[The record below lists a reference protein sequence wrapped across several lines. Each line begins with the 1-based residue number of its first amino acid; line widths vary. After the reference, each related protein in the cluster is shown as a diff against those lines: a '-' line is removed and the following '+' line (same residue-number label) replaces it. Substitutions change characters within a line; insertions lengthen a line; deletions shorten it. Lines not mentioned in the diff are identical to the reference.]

1 MEWPER
7 MNAVIDYI
15 EDNLI
20 DEVDIEKA
28 ADIACCSTYH
38 LQRIF
43 LAVNGLSIA
52 EYIRRRRLTLAAGEI
67 MTGNARIIDIAL
79 KYGYTSPDSFTRAFR
94 NLHGVNPQAAR
105 ESGVELVAFP
115 RIRFHITLTGGVDME
130 YKIVEK
136 PAFEIIAKTERTISD
151 KIINGVILPETWEK
165 FWWDVWDAF
174 NREKRYE
181 EFRKLTG
188 GRPGQVTGA
197 EFLGITTLSD
207 NMEEFSY
214 AIGFE
219 NNGIDVPEG
228 YDIIR
233 IPAAAWA
240 VFESKGA
247 VPKAIHDLEDRVF
260 IEWFPSTGYEH
271 DNKPE
276 LEIYLTGDRSS
287 EEYRCQFWEP
297 VVKKDR

>member
-1 MEWPER
+1 MEWPDR

-15 EDNLI
+15 EADL
-20 DEVDIEKA
+20 DGEVDIEKA
-28 ADIACCSTYH
+28 ANIACCSIYH

-43 LAVNGLSIA
+43 LAVNGLTLA

-79 KYGYTSPDSFTRAFR
+79 KYGYNSPDSFTRAFR

-105 ESGVELVAFP
+105 ELGVELVAFP
-115 RIRFHITLTGGVDME
+115 RIRFQITLTGGVDME

-136 PAFEIIAKTERTISD
+136 PALEIIARTERTISD
-151 KIINGVILPETWEK
+151 KIMNGVIAPETWEK
-165 FWWDVWDAF
+165 FWWDVWETF

-181 EFRKLTG
+181 YFQKLTG
-188 GRPGQVTGA
+188 GKPGQVTGA
-197 EFLGITTLSD
+197 EFMGVTTLSE

-228 YDIIR
+228 YEIIQ
-233 IPAAAWA
+233 IPASSWA

-247 VPKAIHDLEDRVF
+247 VSKAIHDLEDRVF

-276 LEIYLTGDRSS
+276 LEIYLPGDRSS

-297 VVKKDR
+297 IVKKG

>member
-1 MEWPER
+1 MEWLER

-15 EDNLI
+15 EANL
-20 DEVDIEKA
+20 DGEVDIDKV

-43 LAVNGLSIA
+43 LAVNGLSLA

-67 MTGNARIIDIAL
+67 MTGKTRIIDIAL
-79 KYGYTSPDSFTRAFR
+79 KYGYNSPDSFTRAFR

-105 ESGVELVAFP
+105 GSGVELIAFP
-115 RIRFHITLTGGVDME
+115 RIHFHIILTGGADME

-136 PAFEIIAKTERTISD
+136 PAFDIIAKIERTISD
-151 KIINGVILPETWEK
+151 KIIHGVIAQETWEN
-165 FWWDVWDAF
+165 FWWDVWDTF
-174 NREKRYE
+174 NREKWYE

-188 GRPGQVTGA
+188 GKPGKVTGA
-197 EFLGITTLSD
+197 EFLGITTLSE

-214 AIGFE
+214 EIGFE
-219 NNGIDVPEG
+219 NDGIDVPEG
-228 YDIIR
+228 YEKVQ
-233 IPAAAWA
+233 IPTATWA

-276 LEIYLTGDRSS
+276 LEIYLPGDRSS

-297 VVKKDR
+297 VVKKG